1 MRKGSGR
8 SVGDV
13 GFQTPLLRVETV
25 QPQEGSDPDLPGG
38 VLGKTAH
45 EIRPQ
50 TPRRR
55 PKVVPTPLGTPEVTA
70 LIPGPHPQ
78 PIPRVFIDIRD
89 VATRNRLRE
98 ISVRGVFEKPGVRSD
113 PPRVAGVPQHPRYF
127 GGLPGGKF
135 VEKAQFP
142 GLRVATVNPGSA
154 GDKKPLFVADCRNVT
169 LQQRAELLPSA
180 VVTGDSLAAQQ
191 VQIACTISRYALYG
205 VVKQTVGIVLMP
217 FEDPDAVAVVAVQPF
232 PGTDPDES
240 PFVAVQ
246 GIDRDMRKPVIRSQM
261 TERDILCGNT
271 LEKHSQT
278 KQATTQ
284 TTEQDGKRHKTVVY
298 IDKTITLPA
307 LNNIQIYRFF
317 PKKSAGSG
325 QSASFLRKIPAM
337 PTGSTL
343 QQTVLEV
350 FPFSHRPGQT
360 PRPRLPPQTLDPQK
374 RLPPGS
380 NLHNPKE

>member
-1 MRKGSGR
+1 M
-8 SVGDV
+8 
-13 GFQTPLLRVETV
+13 
-25 QPQEGSDPDLPGG
+25 
-38 VLGKTAH
+38 
-45 EIRPQ
+45 
-50 TPRRR
+50 
-55 PKVVPTPLGTPEVTA
+55 
-70 LIPGPHPQ
+70 
-78 PIPRVFIDIRD
+78 
-89 VATRNRLRE
+89 
-98 ISVRGVFEKPGVRSD
+98 
-113 PPRVAGVPQHPRYF
+113 
-127 GGLPGGKF
+127 
-135 VEKAQFP
+135 EKAQFP

-191 VQIACTISRYALYG
+191 VQIACTVSRYALYG

-284 TTEQDGKRHKTVVY
+284 CGQ
-298 IDKTITLPA
+298 LPA
-307 LNNIQIYRFF
+307 AFRWKNI
-317 PKKSAGSG
+317 PKPNKQQHRRRSKMAKDIKQWCISIK
-325 QSASFLRKIPAM
+325 QSLF
-337 PTGSTL
+337 
-343 QQTVLEV
+343 
-350 FPFSHRPGQT
+350 
-360 PRPRLPPQTLDPQK
+360 RL
-374 RLPPGS
+374 
-380 NLHNPKE
+380 

>member
-1 MRKGSGR
+1 MWTTS
-8 SVGDV
+8 
-13 GFQTPLLRVETV
+13 
-25 QPQEGSDPDLPGG
+25 
-38 VLGKTAH
+38 
-45 EIRPQ
+45 
-50 TPRRR
+50 
-55 PKVVPTPLGTPEVTA
+55 
-70 LIPGPHPQ
+70 
-78 PIPRVFIDIRD
+78 
-89 VATRNRLRE
+89 
-98 ISVRGVFEKPGVRSD
+98 
-113 PPRVAGVPQHPRYF
+113 
-127 GGLPGGKF
+127 
-135 VEKAQFP
+135 
-142 GLRVATVNPGSA
+142 
-154 GDKKPLFVADCRNVT
+154 
-169 LQQRAELLPSA
+169 
-180 VVTGDSLAAQQ
+180 
-191 VQIACTISRYALYG
+191 SR
-205 VVKQTVGIVLMP
+205 
-217 FEDPDAVAVVAVQPF
+217 F
-232 PGTDPDES
+232 S
-240 PFVAVQ
+240 
-246 GIDRDMRKPVIRSQM
+246 
-261 TERDILCGNT
+261 

-337 PTGSTL
+337 PNGSTL